1 MLTVGAKIKKLR
13 EIRGFTQNFMAVKL
27 GISQSQYSYLE
38 TKQKNIADKTIKA
51 VSALL
56 GVTPAYLKD
65 FDLNQVIQSKK
76 PPQKKLAL
84 QDFKT
89 NTHSSE
95 REAYL
100 ELIARLKKEIA
111 ILKGNKK

>member
-1 MLTVGAKIKKLR
+1 MVTLGAKIKKLR
-13 EIRGFTQNFMAVKL
+13 EIRGYSQSFMAVKL

-38 TKQKNIADKTIKA
+38 TRQKNIADTTIKTIS
-51 VSALL
+51 VLL

-65 FDLNQVIQSKK
+65 FDLNQVIQSEKS
-76 PPQKKLAL
+76 PRKLTM

-89 NTHSSE
+89 NNNNSE

-100 ELIARLKKEIA
+100 DLIARLKKEIA
-111 ILKGNKK
+111 ELKARKK